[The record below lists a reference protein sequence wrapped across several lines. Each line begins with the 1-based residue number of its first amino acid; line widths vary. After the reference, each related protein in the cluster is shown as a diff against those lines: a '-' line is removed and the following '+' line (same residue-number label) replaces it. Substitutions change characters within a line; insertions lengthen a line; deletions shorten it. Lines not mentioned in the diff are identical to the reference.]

1 MLLIEWLELLEELD
15 DLLLDELLL
24 LWLDNEDELLRECEE
39 LLESDE
45 LLDSELA
52 LELLR
57 LLDRL
62 EVLLLDSS
70 LSERPM
76 M

>member
-24 LWLDNEDELLRECEE
+24 LWLDNEEELLRECDE

-45 LLDSELA
+45 LLDSELV

-57 LLDRL
+57 LLDKL